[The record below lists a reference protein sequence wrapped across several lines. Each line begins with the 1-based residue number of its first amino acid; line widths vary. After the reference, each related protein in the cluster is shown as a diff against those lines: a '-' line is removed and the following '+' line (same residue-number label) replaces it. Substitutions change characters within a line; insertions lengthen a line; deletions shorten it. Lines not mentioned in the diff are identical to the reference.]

1 MRNKVK
7 LKPRF
12 KIYSLVAAF
21 KTLFQAHFTK
31 TSTNH
36 SKILRYGYHICLFS
50 AHFSRQVA
58 SLVPSPPG
66 MKKANFGLNTKVGA
80 TSVIYGKKL
89 CIVFQKMKSFLELFR
104 LSFEIFHILVTN

>member
-58 SLVPSPPG
+58 SLVPSSPG
-66 MKKANFGLNTKVGA
+66 MKKANESLRFYRAHRTGLSYLGGTPLKW
-80 TSVIYGKKL
+80 
-89 CIVFQKMKSFLELFR
+89 R
-104 LSFEIFHILVTN
+104 DILLVHAKESDS